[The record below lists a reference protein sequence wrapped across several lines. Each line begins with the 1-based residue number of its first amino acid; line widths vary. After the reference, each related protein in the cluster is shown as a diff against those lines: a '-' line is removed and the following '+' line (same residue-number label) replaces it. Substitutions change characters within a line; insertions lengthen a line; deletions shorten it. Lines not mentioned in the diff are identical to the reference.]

1 MAQNKFL
8 ELLKESFGTPEAIYT
23 ELINLEAI
31 QNLPKGTEL
40 YLSDVHGADEAFD
53 HILRTGAGNVREKI
67 GNYFGSQWFDDQW
80 SEEKMDQFSLLI
92 SYPDYALTHSTLFP
106 NKSTEWYTQ
115 TMIDLID
122 FMNFCAVKYTR
133 SKVRKALP
141 KEYTYIIEELLYTDL
156 SQGEKDLYYHNIL
169 HRLVSLGQ
177 AKEFIIE
184 LCTVIQRLVI
194 DHLHLVG
201 DIFDRSSGEANV
213 MERLQA
219 YHSVDVQWGNHDL
232 LWMGAMFGSKANM
245 MTLLR
250 IAARY
255 GYLFALEQTYG
266 LNLRP
271 LFLYAE
277 ENYEVSEAFRPK
289 IVEEVNTFKEE
300 SEELLSKV
308 HQALSIIQFKL
319 EGQLI
324 KRRPEFDMNDRL
336 LFEKIDFNKKTI
348 EIEGKVYP
356 LKNFPY
362 DQIDLNDP
370 YELCP
375 EENHIVHT
383 LLESFQNSEKLIR
396 YMDFLLEKGSMYL
409 IYNDQLMYHGC
420 IPLDEKGEFK
430 ALPFEGE
437 SLVGK
442 AMLDKYEEYVRF
454 AAKDPFTN
462 EDYAT
467 DMLWY
472 AWTGPI
478 SPLFG
483 RNKMTTFERYYID
496 DKETHEESRD
506 PYFDLRQDDTII
518 RKILQEFGLE
528 DDNSKVINGHTPV
541 KVKKGEDPI
550 KANGRLIVID
560 GGMSAAYQK
569 STGIAGYSLINN
581 SYGFQIVTHQPFES
595 VEKLFKKKRDH
606 TSLKHVI
613 DGKLDRKLIKDTTI
627 GNTLQEQ
634 INDLQDLLLYLKKRR
649 KK

>member
-1 MAQNKFL
+1 MDKNKYL
-8 ELLKESFGTPEAIYT
+8 DLLKENFGTSEAIYT

-67 GNYFGSQWFDDQW
+67 GNYFGSQWFDEQW
-80 SEEKMDQFSLLI
+80 TEEEMDRFSLLI
-92 SYPDYALTHSTLFP
+92 SYPEYALTNSTFSP
-106 NKSTEWYTQ
+106 DKNTEWYMQ
-115 TMIDLID
+115 TIIDLIE
-122 FMNFCAVKYTR
+122 FMKFCAVKYTR
-133 SKVRKALP
+133 SKLRKSLSE
-141 KEYTYIIEELLYTDL
+141 EYTYIIEELLYTDL

-177 AKEFIIE
+177 AEEFIIK

-201 DIFDRSSGEANV
+201 DIFDRSSGESKI

-219 YHSVDVQWGNHDL
+219 HHSADVQWGNHDL
-232 LWMGAMFGSKANM
+232 LWMGAMFGSEANL

-277 ENYEVSEAFRPK
+277 ENYEVNEAFRPK
-289 IVEEVNTFKEE
+289 MMENSNTFKEE

-319 EGQLI
+319 EGQII
-324 KRRPEFDMNDRL
+324 KRRPEFYMNDRL
-336 LFEKIDFNKKTI
+336 LFERIQFNKKTI
-348 EIEGKVYP
+348 EIEGEVYP
-356 LKNFPY
+356 LKHFPY
-362 DQIDLNDP
+362 DQVDPEDP
-370 YELCP
+370 YTLCP
-375 EENHIVHT
+375 EEAHIVQT

-396 YMDFLLEKGSMYL
+396 SMDFLLEKGSMYL
-409 IYNDQLMYHGC
+409 IYNDQLLYHGC
-420 IPLDEKGEFK
+420 IPLNENGEFESFS
-430 ALPFEGE
+430 FEGQ
-437 SLVGK
+437 SLSGK
-442 AMLDKYEEYVRF
+442 AMLDKYEEYVRL
-454 AAKDPFTN
+454 AAKDPFTT

-467 DMLWY
+467 DILWY
-472 AWTGPI
+472 AWTGPT

-483 RNKMTTFERYYID
+483 RDKMTTFERYYIE
-496 DKETHEESRD
+496 DKTTHEESRN
-506 PYFDLRQDDTII
+506 PYFELRQDSHTM
-518 RKILQEFGLE
+518 KTILQEFGLS
-528 DDNSKVINGHTPV
+528 DDTSKVINGHTPV
-541 KVKKGEDPI
+541 KVKKGEDPV
-550 KANGRLIVID
+550 KADGHLIVID
-560 GGMSAAYQK
+560 GGMSEAYQK

-581 SYGFQIVTHQPFES
+581 SYGFQIVTHQPFDS
-595 VEKLFKKKRDH
+595 VEKLFERRRDD

-627 GNTLQEQ
+627 GSILQEQ
-634 INDLQDLLLYLKKRR
+634 INDLQELLLYLKKR